1 MSVFRCA
8 HLGHNRY
15 RDLHSAPFAI
25 WNPSHGQLYVGCSRT
40 TTRQGLTLLLQIWKE
55 QVREDGGRYDKQGS
69 AYAMRINREA
79 IHRKDRG
86 RGRQRRHEEGEEGMR
101 NGGEGRAGVGPETY
115 DGDTH

>member
-25 WNPSHGQLYVGCSRT
+25 WNPSHGQLYVGCSRITTRT

-69 AYAMRINREA
+69 AYAIRINGEA

-86 RGRQRRHEEGEEGMR
+86 GGQGKGRGGKG
-101 NGGEGRAGVGPETY
+101 
-115 DGDTH
+115 